1 MDEMPQPKRG
11 YLSKKQTEF
20 VINDIDQ
27 YQVPL
32 STTKYNIELF
42 KGYKNIII
50 VGSPR
55 SGTTFTGHALAKSLS
70 LNYVD
75 ENSYDLRNVDLFN
88 KIMDRGNNVAQA
100 PGFTHIAHLLA
111 NKDNLIVFM
120 VRKWSDIIKSFY
132 RIEGKISN
140 WVYTKTLYDYE
151 LFNRINPGIRT
162 KCNPPVDLE
171 VESYFKK
178 YINEDS
184 YLLEVLYK
192 MWKYY
197 QRDKIPNWIQL
208 DYESLSIHPMWVSKK
223 YRKNTTRKQLQVK

>member
-1 MDEMPQPKRG
+1 MNEMPQPKRE
-11 YLSKKQTEF
+11 YLDEKQTEF
-20 VINDIDQ
+20 VINNIDQ

-50 VGSPR
+50 VGNPR
-55 SGTTFTGHALAKSLS
+55 SGTTFTGHALAKSLG

-75 ENSYDLRNVDLFN
+75 ENSYDLRNANLFN

-111 NKDNLIVFM
+111 NKDNLIIFM
-120 VRKWSDIIKSFY
+120 VRKWSDIIKSLY

-171 VESYFKK
+171 VESYFKEHIDK
-178 YINEDS
+178 NS
-184 YLLEVLYK
+184 YMLEIPYK

-197 QRDKIPNWIQL
+197 QRSKIPNWIQL
-208 DYESLSIHPMWVSKK
+208 DYESLSTHPMWVDKK
-223 YRKNTTRKQLQVK
+223 NRKNTTRKRLQVK

>member
-1 MDEMPQPKRG
+1 MDKMPQPKRE
-11 YLSKKQTEF
+11 YLDEKQTEF
-20 VINDIDQ
+20 VINNIDQ

-32 STTKYNIELF
+32 STTKYNIEVF

-50 VGSPR
+50 VGNPR
-55 SGTTFTGHALAKSLS
+55 SGTTFTSHALAKSLG

-75 ENSYDLRNVDLFN
+75 ENSYGLRNANLFN

-100 PGFTHIAHLLA
+100 PSFTHIAHLLA

-120 VRKWSDIIKSFY
+120 VRKWSDIIKSLY

-162 KCNPPVDLE
+162 KCNPPIDLE

-178 YINEDS
+178 HIDKNS
-184 YLLEVLYK
+184 YLLEVPYK
-192 MWKYY
+192 IWKYY
-197 QRDKIPNWIQL
+197 QRSKIPNWIQL
-208 DYESLSIHPMWVSKK
+208 DYESLSTHPMWVDKK
-223 YRKNTTRKQLQVK
+223 DRKNTTRKQLQVK